1 MNVAALKHAVPAP
14 LLEQYLGIW
23 AIEETAFMQ
32 LWHHVQAMD
41 LQAHLQ
47 TAEPKSEATVR
58 REKSIAQIEI
68 RGTMTKQGS
77 SLSGS
82 GSTVRIRQA
91 IRAAASDSAIDG
103 ILLVFDTPG
112 GTANGTKEL
121 ADEIAAASKQK
132 PVVGFIEDMAAS
144 AGYWAVS
151 QTTKIFA
158 NQPAAIV
165 GSVGTFIGLYD
176 LSGMAA
182 KEGIKPVVIKTG
194 ELKAAGFPGTEINEQ
209 QKAMWQGLADAI
221 QSEFTAAVKARG
233 LSKEQLQTVLTAR
246 SFSATEALSLG
257 LIDGIKSYDQAVA
270 ELGRMI
276 SAKRKESRMSEEQT
290 SGNAAVAKP
299 VLSAAQLEAA
309 FPGASAEWQLAQ
321 LRAGANMETAAT
333 AYVDLLRTELKAKD
347 AKIGELNTKVETLEA
362 QLKAKTGS
370 TGQHGAQTEK
380 VNAAGQA
387 ESAGGSAVARWDQ
400 ALAEKIG
407 TGMSRQKAV
416 AALVREQPDL
426 HKAYVAEFNA
436 TRKVAH

>member
-41 LQAHLQ
+41 LQTHLQ
-47 TAEPKSEATVR
+47 AAEPKSEATVR
-58 REKSIAQIEI
+58 RDKAIAQIEI

-77 SLSGS
+77 SLSGA

-91 IRAAASDSAIDG
+91 IRTAANDSNVDG
-103 ILLVFDTPG
+103 ILLVLDTPG

-121 ADEIAAASKQK
+121 ADEIAAATKQK

-151 QTTKIFA
+151 KTSKIFA

-194 ELKAAGFPGTEINEQ
+194 ELKAAGFPGTEISEP

-221 QSEFTAAVKARG
+221 QSEFTAAVKGRG
-233 LSKEQLQTVLTAR
+233 LSKDQLQTVLTAR

-257 LIDGIKSYDQAVA
+257 LIDGIKTYDQAVA

-276 SAKRKESRMSEEQT
+276 SAKRKESRMSEEQN
-290 SGNAAVAKP
+290 SGNVAVAKP
-299 VLSAAQLEAA
+299 VLTAAQLEAA

-321 LRAGANMETAAT
+321 LRSGATMEAAAT
-333 AYVDLLRTELKAKD
+333 GYVDLLRTEVKAKD
-347 AKIGELNTKVETLEA
+347 AKIGELNTKIETLEA
-362 QLKAKTGS
+362 QLKAKTNG

-380 VNAAGQA
+380 VSGQTDSA
-387 ESAGGSAVARWDQ
+387 AGGSAVARWDQ
-400 ALAEKIG
+400 ALAEK
-407 TGMSRQKAV
+407 TAAGMSRQKAV

-426 HKAYVAEFNA
+426 QKAYLAEVNA
-436 TRKVAH
+436 NRKPAR